1 MTVYESSLR
10 VPELAQRAEA
20 LARKREFSRSSLPET
35 GRLLAVLAATV
46 VHGRIGEIG
55 TGCGYG
61 AAWMASALQ
70 SGTTLYTIEI
80 DEQLARDA
88 QMLFANHPEV
98 QVLHGDWR
106 ELAAYGPFDLL
117 FADGGGA
124 KRNNQHDLIDMVKV
138 GGIIILD
145 DLTPEEYW
153 PDEWKSHPDA
163 VREFWLRADRVVS
176 TEVRVAE
183 RHAVILA
190 TRRY

>member
-1 MTVYESSLR
+1 MTVFESSMKI
-10 VPELAQRAEA
+10 PELARRAEV
-20 LARKREFSRSSLPET
+20 LARERQFSRSSLPET

-46 VHGRIGEIG
+46 NHGRIGEIG

-61 AAWMASALQ
+61 AAWIASALQ
-70 SGTTLYTIEI
+70 SDTTLYTIEI
-80 DEQLARDA
+80 DDQLARDVQTLLA
-88 QMLFANHPEV
+88 DHPQV
-98 QVLHGDWR
+98 RVLHGDWR

-124 KRNNQHDLIDMVKV
+124 KRNNQHDLIEMVTI
-138 GGIIILD
+138 GGMIILD

-153 PDEWKSHPDA
+153 PDEWKGQPDD
-163 VREFWLRADRVVS
+163 VREFWLRTDRVVA
-176 TEVRVAE
+176 TEVRVTE